1 MKIEKINDNQIKCIL
16 NKNDLLARNLNVS
29 ELAYGSEKANFLFR
43 EMTEEAFRKFGF
55 QIDNT
60 PLMVEAIPLPNES
73 IALILT
79 KVDDPEELDTRF
91 SKFTPTKDDLANI
104 ESSSN
109 ASEDSKI
116 NKANEILNLLSTFRE
131 ALADSVGLSATSHI
145 KQPDKKKSEDIE
157 AETEAASPQ
166 NIALIFAFEDIDK
179 IISLAKVLHSK
190 YHGQNSIYQK
200 DTLYYLLVNKSDHT
214 PEEFNQICNILCE
227 FGDRTNMNIYSEAY
241 LAEHCELILKD
252 NALTELASIE

>member
-16 NKNDLLARNLNVS
+16 HKNDLLARNLNIS

-43 EMTEEAFRKFGF
+43 EMTEEAYRKFGF

-60 PLMVEAIPLPNES
+60 PLMIEAIPLPNES

-91 SKFTPTKDDLANI
+91 SKFSPTKEDLAKI
-104 ESSSN
+104 EASSPGT
-109 ASEDSKI
+109 SEELKV

-131 ALADSVGLSATSHI
+131 ALADSVGLSATSHT
-145 KQPDKKKSEDIE
+145 KQPDKKKSDDMESV
-157 AETEAASPQ
+157 TKTTSPQ
-166 NIALIFAFEDIDK
+166 NIALVFTFENIDK
-179 IISLAKVLHSK
+179 IISLAKVLQSK
-190 YHGQNSIYQK
+190 YHGQNSIYQREN
-200 DTLYYLLVNKSDHT
+200 LYYLLVNQSGHT

-227 FGDRTNMNIYSEAY
+227 FGNRTNMNVYSEAY

-252 NALTELASIE
+252 NALTDLASI

>member
-43 EMTEEAFRKFGF
+43 EMTEEAYKKFGF

-60 PLMVEAIPLPNES
+60 PLMIEAVPLPNES

-91 SKFTPTKDDLANI
+91 SKFSPTKDDLANI

-109 ASEDSKI
+109 NSEDLKI

-131 ALADSVGLSATSHI
+131 ALADSVGLSATSHT
-145 KQPDKKKSEDIE
+145 KQPDKKKSDAIEDK
-157 AETEAASPQ
+157 TEAVSPQ
-166 NIALIFAFEDIDK
+166 NIALVFAFENIDK
-179 IISLAKVLHSK
+179 ILSLAKVLQSK
-190 YHGQNSIYQK
+190 YHGQSSIYQK
-200 DTLYYLLVNKSDHT
+200 DNLYYLLVNQSDHT

-227 FGDRTNMNIYSEAY
+227 FGNRTNMNGYSEAY

-252 NALTELASIE
+252 NALTELASI